1 MYDQNNKCEE
11 IFSIF
16 GVPLKT
22 AYVDLEGLGDILY
35 ATGLHRH
42 HAYEFALSVFIK
54 SFPNHLLHIF
64 IFGAYLASKD
74 HDEVITREINT
85 TGGSR
90 METRWNH
97 DNYKEIFA
105 PCGVILSCPR
115 KAYKYNGHV
124 LVLELRE
131 ALVDPGFAN
140 RPVDGVTGHCS
151 DRPVVTGQSTTD
163 SPSRS
168 RSVGGERLSQLSSWS
183 SRRKKTGPDLWSI
196 AEPIK
201 LIYSRHHDLKV
212 DIPRGHEMASN
223 QLNLREKMRSE
234 IRERARGEGENEDP
248 SSPCTYECENTN
260 TTCYLHYSRH
270 DNVKPHMIDKQEE
283 EPAPKKKKRP
293 SLADVPRQ
301 RAARAANFLSDETVD
316 KNPKSD
322 SEKRTALED
331 VSDKKATRKNFLVT
345 DAIKSEIR
353 RFIWQRSVEKQMQA

>member
-1 MYDQNNKCEE
+1 MADGSCLEEKSFEVWRSPPCPWRDRIRFVEE
-11 IFSIF
+11 ID
-16 GVPLKT
+16 P
-22 AYVDLEGLGDILY
+22 
-35 ATGLHRH
+35 
-42 HAYEFALSVFIK
+42 
-54 SFPNHLLHIF
+54 
-64 IFGAYLASKD
+64 
-74 HDEVITREINT
+74 DEVTTREINT

-90 METRWNH
+90 MERRWNH
-97 DNYKEIFA
+97 DNCKEIFA
-105 PCGVILSCPR
+105 PCGVILSCR
-115 KAYKYNGHV
+115 MVVNFHFRTFIIIFNEREYVTAAINNHQEKAYKYNGHV

-131 ALVDPGFAN
+131 ALVDPGFVN

-183 SRRKKTGPDLWSI
+183 SRRKKTGPDLCSI

-201 LIYSRHHDLKV
+201 
-212 DIPRGHEMASN
+212 
-223 QLNLREKMRSE
+223 REKMRSE

-248 SSPCTYECENTN
+248 SSPCTYECESTN

-322 SEKRTALED
+322 SEKSKLEM
-331 VSDKKATRKNFLVT
+331 SRAAEKLKNGCLP
-345 DAIKSEIR
+345 KR
-353 RFIWQRSVEKQMQA
+353 G